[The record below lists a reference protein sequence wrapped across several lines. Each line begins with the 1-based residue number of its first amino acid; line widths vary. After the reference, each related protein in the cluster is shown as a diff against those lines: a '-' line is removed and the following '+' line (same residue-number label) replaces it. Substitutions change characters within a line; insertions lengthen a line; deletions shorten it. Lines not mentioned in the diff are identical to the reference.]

1 MKSLFTTVLS
11 GSIAMLLGGASLA
24 IELSPEEALH
34 QAAASGNFKAI
45 KVQLEAA
52 ADINAKNEAGDT
64 ALHVVATHSGYVE
77 CAIAMLKE
85 GADPNLT
92 NKRGQTPLFRATFNA
107 MVLRYGYSAMY
118 QNRPKFEELLHLD
131 LGADLEK
138 PRPNLKPKDWNAE
151 MRKTLGPGEADLNAM
166 TMLKALLDAG
176 AKPDFKDPQGFTPLD
191 LAKAHGNY
199 ERLAKIMGL
208 EAKYL
213 AGMEGAQSVMH
224 GGATYWVTIHGG
236 HRSDEPLKL
245 LEKAGK

>member
-1 MKSLFTTVLS
+1 
-11 GSIAMLLGGASLA
+11 MLLGGASLA

-45 KVQLEAA
+45 KVQLEAG

-107 MVLRYGYSAMY
+107 MVQHYHYSGMY
-118 QNRPKFEELLHLD
+118 HERHNRIQEQLLQAGPVIDPMNPKPNP
-131 LGADLEK
+131 K
-138 PRPNLKPKDWNAE
+138 PEDWME
-151 MRKTLGPGEADLNAM
+151 QIRKTLGPPSTDANALAI
-166 TMLKALLDAG
+166 LKALLEAG
-176 AKPDFKDPQGFTPLD
+176 AKSDLKDKQGFTPLD
-191 LAKAHGNY
+191 LAKAHGDY

-208 EAKYL
+208 ETNQL
-213 AGMEGAQSVMH
+213 AGMEGASSIMH
-224 GGATYWVTIHGG
+224 GGATYWVNVHGG
-236 HRSDEPLKL
+236 YRSTEPLKL
-245 LEKAGK
+245 FEKMAKAGKAEKGP